1 MTDRVRKIRE
11 QMVEVRRN
19 ISLKNRIRPLR
30 KTVERIQRTMKRT
43 DDTAQKKKLT
53 IDRNKAVLRISEIQ
67 KDVTS
72 SLDVDAPKERM
83 RRLNER
89 LRKAQEAEQ

>member
-1 MTDRVRKIRE
+1 MSDRIKKIRE

-30 KTVERIQRTMKRT
+30 KSVERIQQTQKRT
-43 DDTAQKKKLT
+43 DDKDRKKKLT
-53 IDRNKAVLRISEIQ
+53 IDRNKAMLRISEIQ

-72 SLDVDAPKERM
+72 DLDVEALQERM
-83 RRLNER
+83 RKLSAR
-89 LRKAQEAEQ
+89 LRKAQEAER

>member
-53 IDRNKAVLRISEIQ
+53 IERNKAVLRISEIQ

-72 SLDVDAPKERM
+72 SLDVDALKERM